1 MSARHVHVPRAHNHE
16 TKAMT
21 AKDFSGTKSK
31 RELLEGTRPVESSD
45 KDSKQ
50 EKDKPESTAGEA
62 PIDPADEAFIG
73 PGKKD

>member
-1 MSARHVHVPRAHNHE
+1 
-16 TKAMT
+16 MT
-21 AKDFSGTKSK
+21 AKDFSGTKRK
-31 RELLEGTRPVESSD
+31 RELLEGTRPGESKSD

-62 PIDPADEAFIG
+62 PIDRADEDFIE

>member
-1 MSARHVHVPRAHNHE
+1 
-16 TKAMT
+16 MT

-31 RELLEGTRPVESSD
+31 RELLEGTRPGESKRD

-62 PIDPADEAFIG
+62 PIDPADENFIE
-73 PGKKD
+73 PARKD

>member
-1 MSARHVHVPRAHNHE
+1 
-16 TKAMT
+16 MT

-31 RELLEGTRPVESSD
+31 RELLEGTRPGESKRD

-62 PIDPADEAFIG
+62 PIDPADESFIERAR
-73 PGKKD
+73 KD